1 VAGTPFTLRRVT
13 DEQVPTGAVY
23 AALAV
28 LGAVLGLFG
37 AFLVPQRLPGGV
49 EGFSV
54 LLALVGNAVVGAGA
68 TRMSGSVPAS
78 VMPGIGWL
86 VALLLTIGYLQ
97 PSDEAVIPS
106 ALASDPGIGTVG
118 ALYLF
123 AGPVGTILAVW
134 WAQRFTRRAEWPKQ
148 SE

>member
-1 VAGTPFTLRRVT
+1 MPMAAVHVALV
-13 DEQVPTGAVY
+13 
-23 AALAV
+23 V
-28 LGAVLGLFG
+28 LGAVLGLYG
-37 AFLVPQRLPGGV
+37 AFLVPLRLPGGI

-54 LLALVGNAVVGAGA
+54 LLAIVGNAVVGAGA
-68 TRMSGSVPAS
+68 ARMTGSLPAA

-86 VALLLTIGYLQ
+86 VTLLLTVGYVE
-97 PSDEAVIPS
+97 PGDEAIIPS
-106 ALASDPGIGTVG
+106 ALSSDPGIGTVG

-134 WAQRFTRRAEWPKQ
+134 LAQRFTRAAQPPTQ

>member
-1 VAGTPFTLRRVT
+1 
-13 DEQVPTGAVY
+13 VP
-23 AALAV
+23 L
-28 LGAVLGLFG
+28 
-37 AFLVPQRLPGGV
+37 RLPGGI

-54 LLALVGNAVVGAGA
+54 LLALVGNAVIGAGA
-68 TRMSGSVPAS
+68 ARLSGSLPAA

-86 VALLLTIGYLQ
+86 VTMLLTVGYLE

-106 ALASDPGIGTVG
+106 ALVSDPGIGTVG

-123 AGPVGTILAVW
+123 AGPVGTIFAVW
-134 WAQRFTRRAEWPKQ
+134 WAQRFTRRAERPRQ